1 MARTLT
7 ALVEPEVLR
16 WARESIGLTPLAAA
30 RKIGLS
36 DETLVGRWEAG
47 AAAPSIPQLREAARV
62 YKRPLAVFFLSR
74 PPDGSFDV
82 MHDFRRLPDAE
93 ARLWSPELH
102 GEYRRAR
109 DQRDIVLEIAD
120 LAQEPIPQTWRL
132 PEPLPDD
139 DEELA
144 AMARRNLIEV
154 APVRFPAGG
163 DEFAHLGFWIAA
175 LEEAGV
181 LVITSAGVKVDEMR
195 GFSLHFDKLPV
206 IVVNGSD
213 FARGRLFSLL
223 HEYAHLILHTDGLCD
238 MAPGRPTS
246 ADLRLEVRCNAIAA
260 AILMPRAA
268 VLGLTEVAI
277 APSRSENWS
286 DSALETGART
296 FGVSVEA
303 FLRRLLTLGRTTEA
317 FYQRK
322 RQELLRT
329 YTEALA
335 RRKEEG
341 SGGNWYRTK
350 VRNLGKGYVREV
362 ISAYQRSLIDTYTA
376 ASYLDAKVQQLP
388 RLGQEAALKADVQ

>member
-7 ALVEPEVLR
+7 ALVEPDVLR

-36 DETLVGRWEAG
+36 DETLVDQWEAG
-47 AAAPSIPQLREAARV
+47 SAVPSIPQLREAARV

-109 DQRDIVLEIAD
+109 DQRDVALEIAD
-120 LAQEPIPQTWRL
+120 LAQEPIPQSWR
-132 PEPLPDD
+132 LPDD

-144 AMARRNLIEV
+144 AAARRNLIEV
-154 APVRFPAGG
+154 APLRLPVGG

-195 GFSLHFDKLPV
+195 GFSLHFDELPV

-268 VLGLTEVAI
+268 VLGLAEVAI
-277 APSRSENWS
+277 APPRSENWT
-286 DSALETGART
+286 DSALETGARI

-303 FLRRLLTLGRTTEA
+303 FLRRLLTLGRTTET
-317 FYQRK
+317 FYQWK
-322 RQELLRT
+322 RQELLRA
-329 YTEALA
+329 YTDALA
-335 RRKEEG
+335 RRREE

-350 VRNLGKGYVREV
+350 VRNLGKGYVRGV
-362 ISAYQRSLIDTYTA
+362 ISAHQRSLIDTYTA
-376 ASYLDAKVQQLP
+376 ASCLDAKVQQLR
-388 RLGQEAALKADVQ
+388 RLGQEATLKADVQ

>member
-1 MARTLT
+1 MSCTTSVA
-7 ALVEPEVLR
+7 
-16 WARESIGLTPLAAA
+16 S
-30 RKIGLS
+30 
-36 DETLVGRWEAG
+36 
-47 AAAPSIPQLREAARV
+47 
-62 YKRPLAVFFLSR
+62 
-74 PPDGSFDV
+74 
-82 MHDFRRLPDAE
+82 PDAE

-109 DQRDIVLEIAD
+109 DQRDIALEIAD

-260 AILMPRAA
+260 AILMLRAA

-296 FGVSVEA
+296 FGVSGEA

-317 FYQRK
+317 SYQRK

-388 RLGQEAALKADVQ
+388 RLGQEATLKADVQ

>member
-1 MARTLT
+1 VARTLT

-36 DETLVGRWEAG
+36 DETLVDQWEAG
-47 AAAPSIPQLREAARV
+47 SAAPSIPQLREAARV
-62 YKRPLAVFFLSR
+62 YKRPFAVFFLSR

-109 DQRDIVLEIAD
+109 DQRDIALEIAD

-246 ADLRLEVRCNAIAA
+246 ADLCLEHDIQRDHPSAGVR
-260 AILMPRAA
+260 RA
-268 VLGLTEVAI
+268 
-277 APSRSENWS
+277 
-286 DSALETGART
+286 D
-296 FGVSVEA
+296 
-303 FLRRLLTLGRTTEA
+303 GRNG
-317 FYQRK
+317 QR
-322 RQELLRT
+322 
-329 YTEALA
+329 A
-335 RRKEEG
+335 
-341 SGGNWYRTK
+341 
-350 VRNLGKGYVREV
+350 
-362 ISAYQRSLIDTYTA
+362 QRC
-376 ASYLDAKVQQLP
+376 
-388 RLGQEAALKADVQ
+388 

>member
-1 MARTLT
+1 VARGLT
-7 ALVEPEVLR
+7 ALVEPDVLR
-16 WARESIGLTPLAAA
+16 WARESIGLTPQAAA

-36 DETLVGRWEAG
+36 DETLVEQWEDGTAVPTI
-47 AAAPSIPQLREAARV
+47 AKLREAARV
-62 YKRPLAVFFLSR
+62 YKRPLAVLFLPR

-102 GEYRRAR
+102 GEFRRAN
-109 DQRDIVLEIAD
+109 DQRDVALEIAD

-132 PEPLPDD
+132 PEPLPDN
-139 DEELA
+139 DEDLA
-144 AMARRNLIEV
+144 AAARRNLIEG
-154 APVRFPAGG
+154 APLRFPVGG

-181 LVITSAGVKVDEMR
+181 LVLTSNGVSVNEMR
-195 GFSLHFDKLPV
+195 GFSLHFDELPV

-238 MAPGRPTS
+238 MAPGVATT

-260 AILMPRAA
+260 AILMPRAM
-268 VLGLTEVAI
+268 VLGLPDVAV
-277 APSRSENWS
+277 APPGYDLWT
-286 DSALETGART
+286 DDALETGAKT

-303 FLRRLLTLGRTTEA
+303 FLRRLLTLGRTTEP
-317 FYQRK
+317 FYRRK
-322 RQELLRT
+322 RRDLLRG
-329 YTEALA
+329 YDEALA

-341 SGGNWYRTK
+341 GGGNWYRTK
-350 VRNLGKGYVREV
+350 VRNLGKGYVRGV
-362 ISAYQRSLIDTYTA
+362 ISAHQRSLIDTYTA
-376 ASYLDAKVQQLP
+376 ASYLDAKVQQLA
-388 RLGQEAALKADVQ
+388 RLGQEATLRADVS

>member
-1 MARTLT
+1 
-7 ALVEPEVLR
+7 
-16 WARESIGLTPLAAA
+16 
-30 RKIGLS
+30 
-36 DETLVGRWEAG
+36 
-47 AAAPSIPQLREAARV
+47 
-62 YKRPLAVFFLSR
+62 
-74 PPDGSFDV
+74 
-82 MHDFRRLPDAE
+82 
-93 ARLWSPELH
+93 
-102 GEYRRAR
+102 
-109 DQRDIVLEIAD
+109 
-120 LAQEPIPQTWRL
+120 
-132 PEPLPDD
+132 
-139 DEELA
+139 
-144 AMARRNLIEV
+144 
-154 APVRFPAGG
+154 
-163 DEFAHLGFWIAA
+163 
-175 LEEAGV
+175 
-181 LVITSAGVKVDEMR
+181 
-195 GFSLHFDKLPV
+195 
-206 IVVNGSD
+206 VVNGSD
-213 FARGRLFSLL
+213 FARGRLFSQL
-223 HEYAHLILHTDGLCD
+223 HEYPHLILHTDGLCD

-268 VLGLTEVAI
+268 VLGLAEVAI

-335 RRKEEG
+335 RRKEGG

-388 RLGQEAALKADVQ
+388 RLGQEATLKADVQ